1 MMIKIYRN
9 WNIPQTSEIN
19 KYVNSEKNRTT
30 KILIHRSRIIPQ
42 TVKLR
47 PMSIACH
54 RAYVAL

>member
-30 KILIHRSRIIPQ
+30 KIFTGAGLFHRQ
-42 TVKLR
+42 
-47 PMSIACH
+47 
-54 RAYVAL
+54 

>member
-1 MMIKIYRN
+1 MMIKICRN

-30 KILIHRSRIIPQ
+30 KTLIHRSQIIPQ
-42 TVKLR
+42 TVMLR